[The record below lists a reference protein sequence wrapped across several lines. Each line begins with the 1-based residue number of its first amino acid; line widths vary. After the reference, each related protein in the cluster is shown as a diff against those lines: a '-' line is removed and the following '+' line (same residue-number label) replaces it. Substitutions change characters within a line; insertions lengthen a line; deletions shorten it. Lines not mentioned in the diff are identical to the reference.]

1 MPKRSYLSIDFDGA
15 PLLLEIFS
23 ILTVSTVGSFVKL
36 SGRSWFCFSF
46 HMTTSW
52 CIIRDGKG
60 KKGCSGNRT
69 KATEGAEKKNDNI
82 AKEDWS

>member
-1 MPKRSYLSIDFDGA
+1 
-15 PLLLEIFS
+15 
-23 ILTVSTVGSFVKL
+23 
-36 SGRSWFCFSF
+36 
-46 HMTTSW
+46 MTTSW